1 MSVSRMEYLG
11 RFLDCVD
18 FVISGRRSA
27 ISEDRWL
34 VTNYD
39 PSFYGVV
46 SKHLVNTDERVRAD
60 VIKLL
65 AAVKERAAMDAVR
78 KMRMSD
84 KENVRIACL
93 SYLAAIGEAD
103 TMMPDLFDILEHKRG
118 QEFRAAAI
126 KAGSAGRSE
135 DVPRLRK
142 IYGQVTGEMR
152 EDIQKALTLITDR
165 DENLRKNRE
174 LILSI
179 PIFPDEKKF
188 NAFLDNSI
196 TYLDIRYRD
205 SVACR
210 PRVSAGTYSNVRS
223 AIDKMKTRMFNEY
236 DNLRYYEKTAGKMYD
251 ELLHLIEWAAD
262 DLSAKEIEDD
272 RAEYAKV
279 CSKCGNELRFYKDT
293 WMCIDCG
300 IKK

>member
-1 MSVSRMEYLG
+1 MSAGRMEYLG

-18 FVISGRRSA
+18 FVASGRKFA
-27 ISEDRWL
+27 ISEDKWL
-34 VTNYD
+34 VINYE

-46 SKHLVNTDERVRAD
+46 SKHLMNTDERVRAD

-65 AAVKERAAMDAVR
+65 AAVKERAALDSVR
-78 KMRMSD
+78 KMRLSD

-103 TMMPDLFDILEHKRG
+103 TMMPDLFDILEHKKG
-118 QEFRAAAI
+118 QEFKSAAM

-152 EDIQKALTLITDR
+152 EDIRKALILIMSR
-165 DENLRKNRE
+165 DENLKKNEE

-179 PIFPDEKKF
+179 PPYPDEKKF
-188 NAFLDNSI
+188 NAFLDNST

-205 SVACR
+205 TVACKR
-210 PRVSAGTYSNVRS
+210 KISAGTYSNVCS
-223 AIDKMKTRMFNEY
+223 AIKKMKARMFNEY
-236 DNLRYYEKTAGKMYD
+236 DNLQYYEKSVGEAYD
-251 ELLHLIEWAAD
+251 ELLRLIEWAAD
-262 DLSAKEIEDD
+262 DLSAKETEDGQT
-272 RAEYAKV
+272 EHAKI
-279 CSKCGNELRFYKDT
+279 CSKCGNELRSYRDS
-293 WMCIDCG
+293 WICVDCG
-300 IKK
+300 IKR